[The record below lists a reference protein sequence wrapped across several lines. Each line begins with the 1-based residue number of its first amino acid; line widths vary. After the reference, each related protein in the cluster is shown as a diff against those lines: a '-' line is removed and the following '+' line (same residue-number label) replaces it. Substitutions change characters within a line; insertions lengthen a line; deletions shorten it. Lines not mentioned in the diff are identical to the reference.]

1 MGFPATHL
9 SLIRRAGS
17 GDVATRAG
25 AEEALAAVYWAPIY
39 AHVRLTHGL
48 EPADAEDL
56 TQGFFAD
63 ALRRGLFAR
72 YDPKRARFRTYVRRC
87 VDSYV
92 ANALQA
98 ERRLK
103 RGGAVAFV
111 SIETAEIEGRLTS
124 DAESGAADADA
135 VFHREWV
142 RSVLADAVRRLRE
155 RYREAGR
162 VGQLALFERYD
173 LADSDEVRPTYAK
186 LAAEYGIAVTQ
197 VTNWLAAARRDFR
210 AIVLDTIRDL
220 SGSDD
225 EFRAEVRGL
234 LGIEPR

>member
-9 SLIRRAGS
+9 SLVRRAGS
-17 GDVATRAG
+17 GDVDTRAG

-39 AHVRLTHGL
+39 AHVRLAHRQ

-56 TQGFFAD
+56 TQGFFAH
-63 ALRRGLFAR
+63 ALQRGLFAR
-72 YDPKRARFRTYVRRC
+72 YDPERARFRTYVRCC

-103 RGGAVAFV
+103 RGGAAAFV
-111 SIETAEIEGRLTS
+111 SIEAAEIEGRLTS
-124 DAESGAADADA
+124 DALSGAPDADA
-135 VFHREWV
+135 AFQREWI
-142 RSVLADAVRRLRE
+142 RSVLANAVLRLRE
-155 RYREAGR
+155 RYRDAGR
-162 VGQLALFERYD
+162 IEQLTLFERYD
-173 LADSDEVRPTYAK
+173 LADSDDARPTYAE
-186 LAAEYGIAVTQ
+186 LAAEHGIRVTQ
-197 VTNWLAAARRDFR
+197 VTNWLAAVRRDFR

-225 EFRAEVRGL
+225 EFRADVRDL
-234 LGIEPR
+234 LGIKPR